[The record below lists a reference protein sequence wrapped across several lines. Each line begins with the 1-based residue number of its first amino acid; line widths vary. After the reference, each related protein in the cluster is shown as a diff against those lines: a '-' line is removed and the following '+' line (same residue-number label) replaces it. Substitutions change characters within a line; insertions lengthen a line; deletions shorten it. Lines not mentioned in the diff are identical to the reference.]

1 MQMEISSKENEK
13 KGFEEEKLVQMKGKG
28 KGKVHTITP

>member
-1 MQMEISSKENEK
+1 MKQ
-13 KGFEEEKLVQMKGKG
+13 GFEEEELVQMKGKGKG